1 MAQMAWVEGTVRE
14 EAALRDHA
22 DTPVVLGVAVSS
34 DEAPALGSSGSLRPT
49 MWTQDY
55 DFGPPPR
62 RLSASLRLQLW
73 FFNDCCQMAG
83 CAWVT
88 WCFILFGLV
97 ILVPLLQGGAS
108 RVAILATTNTKI
120 ANATEIVQSDTGM
133 SVQGASGDVG
143 NVYKYSYSFQTEDGH
158 SIRSKCYGEC
168 SNLTNYLVAYS
179 TFEPTASVLEGMR
192 PNFLALQDIFTFLHL
207 PQLLG
212 WLLMMCSCCG
222 CGEGRKQA
230 RLLGSGV
237 AARAVL
243 SKYDTKLLKDDD
255 FGEFLEYKLT
265 FQMKSPRGTLHE
277 VEDSRN
283 GGYGGTDPETYTS
296 VTSGYEHVLYDP
308 AEPRQAI
315 FLHRIPQY
323 GRVQADGNLKANPS
337 YRSKF
342 LWVLGFIA
350 AVDVFV
356 TVTCVAYVVFYLRG
370 VNTIPPQ

>member
-62 RLSASLRLQLW
+62 RLSASLRLQLLLV
-73 FFNDCCQMAG
+73 NDICQMVG

-88 WCFILFGLV
+88 LCFVLPGLV
-97 ILVPLLQGGAS
+97 VLVPLLHDGGAS
-108 RVAILATTNTKI
+108 RVTILAATSTKV
-120 ANATEIVQSDTGM
+120 ANVTEIVAETGF
-133 SVQGASGDVG
+133 VG
-143 NVYKYSYSFQTEDGH
+143 GIYKYSYSFQTEDGH
-158 SIRSKCYGEC
+158 SIRSKCYGEY
-168 SNLTNYLVAYS
+168 SNLTMLSNLVVYS